1 MLFGLDPNNFV
12 EQNTDRYTVL
22 EICIFFRILADID
35 TGRASQCW
43 LKCHQGLLLNNE
55 DRKVLEKETK
65 SFD

>member
-1 MLFGLDPNNFV
+1 M
-12 EQNTDRYTVL
+12 Y
-22 EICIFFRILADID
+22 FFPRILADID